1 MYAGLTTADKGALLD
16 AQRNGMQWVAR
27 DWNDSLYGYIDKPQR
42 NGDSRW
48 FTDGA
53 FYSGLSDSSL
63 EFVQWNN
70 DAPVNIDIAL
80 AQIAEMETAQTPAI
94 APLTWNERINQMT
107 VEEKAT
113 WLYDMDVCRLSSI
126 SVEECNSYRHCTECM
141 KNMLNSAA
149 EVGK

>member
-1 MYAGLTTADKGALLD
+1 MSEIERAIEQIKDHMRVHRIGQYPHVYIADALNMALD
-16 AQRNGMQWVAR
+16 A
-27 DWNDSLYGYIDKPQR
+27 LKEK
-42 NGDSRW
+42 
-48 FTDGA
+48 
-53 FYSGLSDSSL
+53 L
-63 EFVQWNN
+63 EREKN
-70 DAPVNIDIAL
+70 
-80 AQIAEMETAQTPAI
+80 
-94 APLTWNERINQMT
+94 PLTWNERINQMT